1 MLWFIILTSLAILAV
16 EFAVVAVVVR
26 RKHLDKWLPSYL
38 FGMDLCPRLNRP
50 DASAAGTHSYQR
62 SGNGSYQA
70 LVDAE
75 NAKQWD
81 SSLRAEASHGPNVIE
96 DPETPLLTGW
106 RAGFV
111 DGGVV
116 GHQTP
121 YERFKHDEPLHVFIS
136 VCDHYEP
143 DNARPGRH
151 VATARVDRWCEDYPS
166 TFGCFEDTRGRAPQH
181 SFFYPQ
187 DEYFV
192 PEYLDQLRGLCEQ
205 GFGDV
210 EIHLHHHNDTE
221 DGFREKL
228 ESFRDT
234 LYHRHGLLRRDPE
247 TNEIVYG
254 FIHGNWA
261 LCNSREDGRWCG
273 VNDELTILRETG
285 CYADFTMPSAPE
297 ATQTRIINSVYYGTS
312 TPHAPKSHD
321 RGTRA
326 ALNNAPPSE
335 QLLMVQGP
343 LTLDWQDR
351 RRDWLVTPRIE
362 NGDLLHRRPPT
373 WARFEQWLHCGV
385 HVAQRPDWCF
395 IKLHTHGCK
404 DGNIDTLL
412 SDQTAQFH
420 RDLRAYAARHL
431 NFHFYYV
438 TAWEMAQMVHQAERG
453 VAVPEWDAVLV

>member
-1 MLWFIILTSLAILAV
+1 MLWFIVLTSVAILIAETIAV
-16 EFAVVAVVVR
+16 GVVVR

-50 DASAAGTHSYQR
+50 DVAGAKR
-62 SGNGSYQA
+62 SRVEVQH
-70 LVDAE
+70 E
-75 NAKQWD
+75 P
-81 SSLRAEASHGPNVIE
+81 ASHDESPDGE
-96 DPETPLLTGW
+96 SAFEERPLAHGW
-106 RAGFV
+106 RAGFEN
-111 DGGVV
+111 GEIV

-121 YERFKHDEPLHVFIS
+121 FERFTHDEPLHVFIS

-143 DNARPGRH
+143 DNARPARH
-151 VATARVDRWCEDYPS
+151 VADARVARWCEEYPQR
-166 TFGCFEDTRGRAPQH
+166 FGCFEDTRGRAPQH

-192 PEYLDQLRGLCEQ
+192 PEYLDQLRDLCES

-210 EIHLHHHNDTE
+210 EIHLHHDNDTE
-221 DGFREKL
+221 DGLREKL

-234 LYHRHGLLRRDPE
+234 LYHRHGLLRRDPV
-247 TNEIVYG
+247 TNEISYG

-261 LCNSREDGRWCG
+261 LCNSRDDGRWCG

-297 ATQTRIINSVYYGTS
+297 ATQTQIINSIYYGAS
-312 TPHAPKSHD
+312 DKRAPKGHD

-326 ALNNAPPSE
+326 AVGIAPPPRH
-335 QLLMVQGP
+335 LMLVQGP

-351 RRDWLVTPRIE
+351 RRDLVVTPRIE
-362 NGDLLHRRPPT
+362 NGDLLHRRPPS
-373 WARFEQWLHCGV
+373 WARFEQWLRCGV
-385 HVAQRPDWCF
+385 HVAGRPDWCF

-412 SDQTAQFH
+412 GEQTEAFH
-420 RDLRAYAARHL
+420 RELRAYAARHL

-438 TAWEMAQMVHQAERG
+438 TAFEMAQMVHQAENG
-453 VAVPEWDAVLV
+453 LPVPEWDAVLA